1 MLKDQKRRT
10 EVKIDGKKRKV
21 EIKIMLEREEEKEKM
36 KRLEAR
42 IDTVKEKREMV
53 NMTEVM
59 TGEKRKVTRTD
70 TRKGEE
76 IKKGKRE
83 EKQTDMK
90 EVETEIPEKKKR
102 PRTGRETRSEN
113 DGKKKTET
121 DWIKKIKILTKV
133 NEGEV
138 IDTTRKIKIRIEG
151 RSTQKMRQVSVQPN
165 V

>member
-59 TGEKRKVTRTD
+59 TGEKRKVMRTD